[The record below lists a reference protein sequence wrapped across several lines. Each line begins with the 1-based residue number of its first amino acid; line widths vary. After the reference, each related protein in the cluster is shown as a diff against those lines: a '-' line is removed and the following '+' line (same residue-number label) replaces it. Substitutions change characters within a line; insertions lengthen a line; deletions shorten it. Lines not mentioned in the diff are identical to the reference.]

1 MKGSSYSTSSS
12 KLTWFLVQAKK
23 PYWNAT
29 NLPEWKVDVAQAA
42 KGAHGIYSVCLVKLK
57 IPSEWRI
64 DEFPMITEAEW
75 VSMIDPQKS

>member
-12 KLTWFLVQAKK
+12 KLTWVLFQAKK
-23 PYWNAT
+23 RYWNAT

-42 KGAHGIYSVCLVKLK
+42 KGAHGIYSVSLVKLK
-57 IPSEWRI
+57 IPSEWI
-64 DEFPMITEAEW
+64 DEFLMITEAEW